1 MATKVW
7 IGAAAR
13 VARVVTITP
22 ANVGIGN
29 TFTVTFA
36 GGRAYTFTATTTTV
50 AHVVLGLYALLTA
63 SGQDPM
69 IQRLTFTID
78 DPATPTKLTIT
89 GESGVSFAVTA
100 SASGGTATNTATV
113 VTAGTGPN
121 YWDNVNNWD
130 TASLPANGDTA
141 IFDNSNISC
150 LYNLSDTFTGL
161 TAGSGLAELRI
172 GRGFTGQ
179 IGLPQNDPNGY
190 PNAGYRPT
198 YLEVAAVLIN
208 IGAGSGSG
216 SGRIKLDNKTQATTL
231 TVYATGQPLDSEAVF
246 FKGTGANVVHLLG
259 GSAAVAGLPGEVS
272 TVTTFNVT
280 AASANQPPQ
289 FRIGAGVTLT
299 TLNMI
304 GGTGTVLCAGT
315 TLTKAG
321 GSLTLI
327 GTGGWT
333 TLTNNAGLVDDQSSG
348 TIGTLN
354 WGNQSDYRFDG
365 DTRAKTITNSNLYAG
380 AKVSD
385 HGGRT
390 VLTNRP
396 AFVACTLAD
405 VTLDFGYGRG
415 V

>member
-1 MATKVW
+1 
-7 IGAAAR
+7 
-13 VARVVTITP
+13 
-22 ANVGIGN
+22 
-29 TFTVTFA
+29 
-36 GGRAYTFTATTTTV
+36 
-50 AHVVLGLYALLTA
+50 
-63 SGQDPM
+63 
-69 IQRLTFTID
+69 
-78 DPATPTKLTIT
+78 
-89 GESGVSFAVTA
+89 
-100 SASGGTATNTATV
+100 
-113 VTAGTGPN
+113 
-121 YWDNVNNWD
+121 
-130 TASLPANGDTA
+130 LPANGDTA

-315 TLTKAG
+315 TLT
-321 GSLTLI
+321 
-327 GTGGWT
+327 
-333 TLTNNAGLVDDQSSG
+333 NNAGLVDDQSSG